1 MSGCKGLGMNH
12 YCKEWFEICSEVE
25 NVLFIKTMYAKSQPN
40 IMSIVLGVLEKK
52 SKGWYLN
59 HLNYLLSFS

>member
-12 YCKEWFEICSEVE
+12 YCKEWFEIYSEVE
-25 NVLFIKTMYAKSQPN
+25 NVLFIKTMYAKVQPN